1 MRRAI
6 VSKNLAPPDERDFHY
21 DMTAAGSGLS
31 RYQIINCKKEVLT

>member
-21 DMTAAGSGLS
+21 DMTAAGSGLT
-31 RYQIINCKKEVLT
+31 RYQIKILKKKC